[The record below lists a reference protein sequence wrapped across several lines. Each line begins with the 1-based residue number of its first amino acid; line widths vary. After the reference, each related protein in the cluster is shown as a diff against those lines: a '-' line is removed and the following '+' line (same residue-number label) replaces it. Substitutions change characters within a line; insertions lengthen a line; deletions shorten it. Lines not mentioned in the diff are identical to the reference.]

1 MDQINLQS
9 KTLEDLRYIAKMMG
23 LKNISKYKKGELID
37 LLTPNSVETIKN
49 ETQDEQ
55 SDVPVKNEESEIKQ
69 PVDEPK
75 LEELKEDDSVTELVA
90 DKTEQTEQVVE
101 NTPSSDNHDRAPEK
115 EVSILRKSRRG
126 RPGKAQD
133 KQMEEAA
140 PIAEVS
146 DNQGPK
152 ANDEVQKDVQVEQDN
167 SVEKPN
173 RLPDRLKHLEIR
185 STEKE
190 KKPHGRL
197 HKNKEAVSDETVN
210 DTAIT
215 EKSAEKDETKE
226 NVIEVAIEG
235 ATKRQKPLKEKDT
248 VKAKHQEK
256 PVKTEEK
263 AVKQHEK
270 PVKAEEKTEK
280 PEEKPVI
287 EEQAAKPEE
296 KPEEKPAKTEEHVT
310 KAEEKPVNEEEKTIK
325 AEEKVRRPERP
336 VHRHT
341 RQQNSA
347 QETSEQRQGQGLAA
361 IPAHRPQRQ
370 HVQQSQ
376 QQPQQ
381 QATQQQA
388 SQQQVQRQPQ
398 QQLQPVQTPPQV
410 IAQQQQNQQPQQQ
423 FNGNTNGNGNEKIES
438 DDPVEGVLE
447 VLPDGYGFLRSEN
460 YLSGLRDVY
469 VSPSQIR
476 RFGLKTGDKLR
487 GKGRIPKEGEKFQ
500 ALLYVQSINGDSPE
514 VASKRIP
521 FEYLTPI
528 YPDSRITME
537 TAPRE
542 FSTRLID
549 LIAPIGKGQRGMI
562 VSPPKAGKT
571 ILLKKI
577 ANAITVNYPEIEL
590 IVLLIDERPE
600 EVTDMQRSIKG
611 EVIYSTFD
619 EVPEHH
625 IKVAEMVLERAQRLV
640 EQKKDVVILLDSIT
654 RLARA
659 YNLTIPPT
667 GRTLSGGLD
676 PGALHK
682 PKKFF
687 GAARNIENGGSLTIM
702 ATALIETGS
711 RMDDVIFEEFKG
723 TGNMELH
730 LDRKLSEK
738 RIFPA
743 IDINKSG
750 TRREELLLSQRELES
765 VWAIRKAMSNMGT
778 AEVTEILI
786 NKLMQTRTNDDF
798 VKSINVSFLDKN
810 Q

>member
-1 MDQINLQS
+1 MDQIDLQS

-23 LKNISKYKKGELID
+23 VKNISKLK
-37 LLTPNSVETIKN
+37 KN
-49 ETQDEQ
+49 ELLDILKNSEEANKSIDSKTAEKADSGENVSDRNEKGNKNENQAGASSEKNSTEVIGAEKTEGTKNKASQSKPEKPGKDEIANSPENKAAHPGKTRKIAKTDKDTDSDKNKDVPVTKQEIQETPTQSIAPVRNDADEPKVNEEDKRAEIETSVLRKSKRGRPSRASKDASTEQ
-55 SDVPVKNEESEIKQ
+55 EAEESAKIVPEASEQKDEIVNREPKPGRLSEKLIHPVKTGDIKKPASMKVPPVKNEQKPQ
-69 PVDEPK
+69 DE
-75 LEELKEDDSVTELVA
+75 A
-90 DKTEQTEQVVE
+90 
-101 NTPSSDNHDRAPEK
+101 
-115 EVSILRKSRRG
+115 
-126 RPGKAQD
+126 
-133 KQMEEAA
+133 
-140 PIAEVS
+140 
-146 DNQGPK
+146 
-152 ANDEVQKDVQVEQDN
+152 
-167 SVEKPN
+167 
-173 RLPDRLKHLEIR
+173 
-185 STEKE
+185 E
-190 KKPHGRL
+190 KKPL
-197 HKNKEAVSDETVN
+197 
-210 DTAIT
+210 IT
-215 EKSAEKDETKE
+215 
-226 NVIEVAIEG
+226 
-235 ATKRQKPLKEKDT
+235 
-248 VKAKHQEK
+248 AKHA
-256 PVKTEEK
+256 PR
-263 AVKQHEK
+263 H
-270 PVKAEEKTEK
+270 
-280 PEEKPVI
+280 
-287 EEQAAKPEE
+287 
-296 KPEEKPAKTEEHVT
+296 
-310 KAEEKPVNEEEKTIK
+310 IK
-325 AEEKVRRPERP
+325 A
-336 VHRHT
+336 
-341 RQQNSA
+341 NA
-347 QETSEQRQGQGLAA
+347 
-361 IPAHRPQRQ
+361 PAVNPDKPFLPQSKPQRS
-370 HVQQSQ
+370 VSQ
-376 QQPQQ
+376 LPRPQQ
-381 QATQQQA
+381 QQQQQNNAQPQSPVQPQA
-388 SQQQVQRQPQ
+388 SQQQNQPVPQQPQVPSPNAQAAMQLPQQTTQQIQTAPAPQAVQTAPSQPQ
-398 QQLQPVQTPPQV
+398 QQS
-410 IAQQQQNQQPQQQ
+410 
-423 FNGNTNGNGNEKIES
+423 NEKIEA

-460 YLSGLRDVY
+460 YLSGPRDIY

-500 ALLYVQSINGDSPE
+500 ALLYVQSINGDTPD

-528 YPDSRITME
+528 YPDSRITLE
-537 TAPRE
+537 SAPRE

-577 ANAITVNYPEIEL
+577 ANAITVNYPEVEL

-682 PKKFF
+682 PKRFF

-750 TRREELLLSQRELES
+750 TRREELLLSQKELES
-765 VWAIRKAMSNMGT
+765 VYAVRKAMSNMGT

-786 NKLMQTRTNDDF
+786 NRLLQTKTNDDF
-798 VKSINVSFLDKN
+798 IKSINISFLDKN